1 MFDEHGSFLNRH
13 SEWKDNGVSPLPGCG
28 EAFIPGGPIG
38 INTIATI
45 TAQSV
50 FDVLTGKV
58 ESEAWVT
65 SIGDIEKI
73 REFKGTYVG
82 PDVPDGC
89 KQIVISREWPRV

>member
-1 MFDEHGSFLNRH
+1 MNDL
-13 SEWKDNGVSPLPGCG
+13 PLSD
-28 EAFIPGGPIG
+28 I
-38 INTIATI
+38 
-45 TAQSV
+45 
-50 FDVLTGKV
+50 TGKV